1 MDNSR
6 TKRTGRDGTR
16 FVALPYTVL
25 DSPAFLGLSYSA
37 RALLLD
43 IARQFSG
50 SNNGKL
56 VVCDKAMAPRGW
68 TSSTT
73 IHKAKRELL
82 EAGFLCETRKGQ
94 KPNKASWFAITW
106 QSLDWTSD
114 MDISRAGFTRGAYL
128 KIKQDPQK
136 ME

>member
-1 MDNSR
+1 MGRAKHKGSN
-6 TKRTGRDGTR
+6 RDGTR
-16 FVALPYTVL
+16 FVALPFTVL

-37 RALLLD
+37 RTLLLD

-50 SNNGKL
+50 SNNGQL

-82 EAGFLCETRKGQ
+82 DAGLLCETRKGQ
-94 KPNKASWFAITW
+94 KPNKASWFALTW
-106 QSLDWTSD
+106 QSLDWVPE
-114 MDISRAGFTRGAYL
+114 MDISRAGFSRGAYL
-128 KIKQDPQK
+128 KTKSDPQK